1 MQTPSSQFAAPSACT
16 RRAAYGAP
24 DAPVIPRKTFSERPY
39 FGPLEAS
46 RNAASLRRFASPS
59 GAKTGIGEPLL
70 TQLGH
75 LRWAIWN
82 ATPLC
87 FEPSA
92 VRAGAPRFEEPTP
105 RYVWQVVQPETAK
118 TFAPATASLLP
129 AKPCFFAQPGTA
141 ALTSLGSDSRAV
153 APLYVSTPIES
164 ATSTAA
170 TIATGRRS
178 SLRSRRRSMNG
189 ITSSRIRRIVG
200 MPTVPRM
207 TEFG

>member
-24 DAPVIPRKTFSERPY
+24 DAPVIPRKTCTSAPY

-46 RNAASLRRFASPS
+46 RNAASFRRFASPS
-59 GAKTGIGEPLL
+59 DEKTGIGEPLL

-75 LRWAIWN
+75 FRWAIWN

-92 VRAGAPRFEEPTP
+92 VRSGAPRFEEPTP

-118 TFAPATASLLP
+118 ILDPS
-129 AKPCFFAQPGTA
+129 TA
-141 ALTSLGSDSRAV
+141 AWLLWNRCSLGQFCASASTSLGSDSRAV
-153 APLYVSTPIES
+153 APLYV
-164 ATSTAA
+164 
-170 TIATGRRS
+170 
-178 SLRSRRRSMNG
+178 
-189 ITSSRIRRIVG
+189 
-200 MPTVPRM
+200 
-207 TEFG
+207 